1 MATTGNDDN
10 NNNASSGR
18 RGEGGG
24 TPLGG
29 GQMTMAFSTKKQS
42 KTSTVTITGTYV
54 CFFFQFFSF
63 PVHETLSRFLV
74 HVVERGVF
82 FDHRSRVDTTQRS
95 LFSLCSLALS
105 FSSSQGNT
113 NTSSPGTLC
122 SKASG
127 TANRSRRIDLP
138 SEATNGSS
146 CFTQTGNKRKIRK
159 RRNKRRRKIRIA
171 RYSWR

>member
-1 MATTGNDDN
+1 
-10 NNNASSGR
+10 
-18 RGEGGG
+18 
-24 TPLGG
+24 
-29 GQMTMAFSTKKQS
+29 MTMAFSTKKQS

-54 CFFFQFFSF
+54 CVSFSNSF
-63 PVHETLSRFLV
+63 LLSRTRDSLSIFSIC
-74 HVVERGVF
+74 VVERGVF
-82 FDHRSRVDTTQRS
+82 LDHLGSRVDTTQRS
-95 LFSLCSLALS
+95 LFSLFSLALS